1 MSNRFF
7 KSVTVQLVGAL
18 AVRLSVYG
26 FNPIGIGMFS
36 AIQGSRLI
44 KWPTFF
50 VMMLSMLFYYDMITI
65 VKYIMIMLAVGV
77 MIAMIRKRDNTVNEY
92 AAACIAGGVCGA
104 MEFADITLSGEKPD
118 YMIVSLVAIATF
130 SFSLVASYLIR
141 SIENMGNRYAE
152 HQWIEKEKTGKK
164 QYEERINMVAAA
176 FEKMSKSI
184 TSINGELSSI
194 MGNDIDGNSVNCIT
208 NPDIREEIRQVNNIW
223 MGKLNESRE
232 AMALQLKEMSGILKD
247 CSDNTGKVE
256 KEKKY
261 FVLHGMAKKNNENE
275 EVSGDS
281 FTCMEIN
288 GGKVLLSISDG
299 MGHGEKASK
308 DSKRVLALLED
319 MMDSGFS
326 EETSLKLINSMFT
339 METDVINPTTLDVG
353 IIDLYSGVCNF
364 VKSGSATTFIKR
376 KGWIDAIS
384 SDTMPIGAANVVDT
398 DQVTKKLYSGDYVV
412 MVSDG
417 VMDALP
423 QERGV
428 EYISQ
433 FLIDEKS
440 SNPQEIA
447 QKLLERV
454 TEVNQRNIS
463 DDMTVMVAGVWE
475 KTA

>member
-1 MSNRFF
+1 
-7 KSVTVQLVGAL
+7 
-18 AVRLSVYG
+18 
-26 FNPIGIGMFS
+26 
-36 AIQGSRLI
+36 
-44 KWPTFF
+44 
-50 VMMLSMLFYYDMITI
+50 
-65 VKYIMIMLAVGV
+65 
-77 MIAMIRKRDNTVNEY
+77 
-92 AAACIAGGVCGA
+92 
-104 MEFADITLSGEKPD
+104 
-118 YMIVSLVAIATF
+118 
-130 SFSLVASYLIR
+130 
-141 SIENMGNRYAE
+141 
-152 HQWIEKEKTGKK
+152 
-164 QYEERINMVAAA
+164 
-176 FEKMSKSI
+176 
-184 TSINGELSSI
+184 
-194 MGNDIDGNSVNCIT
+194 
-208 NPDIREEIRQVNNIW
+208 
-223 MGKLNESRE
+223 
-232 AMALQLKEMSGILKD
+232 
-247 CSDNTGKVE
+247 
-256 KEKKY
+256 
-261 FVLHGMAKKNNENE
+261 
-275 EVSGDS
+275 
-281 FTCMEIN
+281 MEIN

-353 IIDLYSGVCNF
+353 IIDLYSGVCNL

-376 KGWIDAIS
+376 KGCIDAIS
-384 SDTMPIGAANVVDT
+384 SDTMPIGAANVVDA

-428 EYISQ
+428 EYIAQ